1 MAHHYGEYVKTIIT
15 STLTSSYSE
24 KDTYRQTPIEEHP
37 DVSEEVEKEN
47 AKKPIEVPRLLKYDK
62 IAIGATHSSVLY
74 SLLTNTPLIF
84 AKGVETHPFDFHE
97 AGTDL
102 GAFGIESHDYE
113 LRTIDG
119 KPKTIGAPKHYLTDR
134 ILPAFIAIWTDSIL
148 QHMQGNTHRG
158 RCVENNNYRKQGI

>member
-1 MAHHYGEYVKTIIT
+1 M
-15 STLTSSYSE
+15 
-24 KDTYRQTPIEEHP
+24 
-37 DVSEEVEKEN
+37 
-47 AKKPIEVPRLLKYDK
+47 LKYDK

-119 KPKTIGAPKHYLTDR
+119 KPKPIGTPKHYLTDR
-134 ILPAFIAIWTDSIL
+134 ILPALSLSGLTPFCLSLIHI
-148 QHMQGNTHRG
+148 
-158 RCVENNNYRKQGI
+158 